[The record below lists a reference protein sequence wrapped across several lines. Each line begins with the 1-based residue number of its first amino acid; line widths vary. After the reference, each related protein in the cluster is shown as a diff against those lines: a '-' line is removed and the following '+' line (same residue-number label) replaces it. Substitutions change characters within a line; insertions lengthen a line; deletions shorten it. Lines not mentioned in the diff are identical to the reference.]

1 MEIPQLDT
9 LRAFAQALRSS
20 TVGKILLRSF
30 GRFSEERGG
39 EVAASLAYYTL
50 FSLFPF
56 FLALI
61 AAGSFFLERD
71 QVFKQVQEMFLNLFP
86 GSKEIIQ
93 NNLKTVLDLRGTV
106 GIIGLVSLFWSA
118 SGMFSSLIY
127 NINRAWPDTRMRN
140 FLRKR
145 LAGLLITVAL
155 GALVILSVLATTT
168 LSVLANIDL
177 QALGGQLIAVLPF
190 KAFFT
195 QLLSLLV
202 KVLAFLALYL
212 WAPNKKVGTR
222 YALVGAVVAGVGWEL
237 ATAGFTWYL
246 TSGIVHYELVY
257 GSLGAIVVLMFWV
270 YISSLIILYGAHLT
284 AACEHISRAPTAES
298 GESIAV

>member
-1 MEIPQLDT
+1 MMLEKFGSILQ
-9 LRAFAQALRSS
+9 RIRSTRS
-20 TVGKILLRSF
+20 GRILLRSF
-30 GRFSEERGG
+30 NRFSEERGG

-61 AAGSFFLERD
+61 AAGSFFLERE
-71 QVFKQVQEMFLNLFP
+71 QIFRQVQDMFLNLFP
-86 GSKEIIQ
+86 GSKDIIQ
-93 NNLKTVLDLRGTV
+93 TNLKTVLDLRGAV

-127 NINRAWPDTRMRN
+127 NVNRAWPDTRIRN

-145 LAGLLITVAL
+145 LAGLAIVILL
-155 GALVILSVLATTT
+155 GALVIVSVLATTT
-168 LSVLANIDL
+168 LSVLTNIDF
-177 QALGGQLIAVLPF
+177 QALGGALLNSLPL
-190 KAFFT
+190 KSAFT
-195 QLLSLLV
+195 HLLSLLV

-212 WAPNKKVGTR
+212 WAPNRKVALR
-222 YALVGAVVAGVGWEL
+222 YAVLGAVVAGVGWEL

-246 TSGIVHYELVY
+246 TSGIVRYELVY

-270 YISSLIILYGAHLT
+270 YISSLIIIYGAHLA
-284 AACEHISRAPTAES
+284 AACEYVCRPAEE
-298 GESIAV
+298 ESTDMIVV

>member
-1 MEIPQLDT
+1 MMLEKFGSILQ
-9 LRAFAQALRSS
+9 RIRSTRS
-20 TVGKILLRSF
+20 GRILLRSF
-30 GRFSEERGG
+30 NRFSEERGG

-61 AAGSFFLERD
+61 AAGSFFLERE
-71 QVFKQVQEMFLNLFP
+71 QIFRQVQDMFMNLFP
-86 GSKEIIQ
+86 GSKDIIQ
-93 NNLKTVLDLRGTV
+93 TNLKTVLDLRGAV

-127 NINRAWPDTRMRN
+127 NVNRAWPDTRIRN

-145 LAGLLITVAL
+145 LAGLAIVILL
-155 GALVILSVLATTT
+155 GALVIVSVLATTT
-168 LSVLANIDL
+168 LSVLTNIDF
-177 QALGGQLIAVLPF
+177 QALGGVLLNSLPL
-190 KAFFT
+190 KSAFT
-195 QLLSLLV
+195 HLLSLLV

-212 WAPNKKVGTR
+212 WAPNRKVALR
-222 YALVGAVVAGVGWEL
+222 YAVLGAVVAGVGWEL

-246 TSGIVHYELVY
+246 TSGIVRYELVY

-270 YISSLIILYGAHLT
+270 YISSLIIIYGAHLT
-284 AACEHISRAPTAES
+284 AACEYVCRPTEEES
-298 GESIAV
+298 TDMIVV

>member
-1 MEIPQLDT
+1 MLEKFGSILQ
-9 LRAFAQALRSS
+9 RIRSTRS
-20 TVGKILLRSF
+20 GRILLRSF
-30 GRFSEERGG
+30 NRFSEERGG

-61 AAGSFFLERD
+61 AAGSFFLERE
-71 QVFKQVQEMFLNLFP
+71 QIFRQVQDMFLNLFP
-86 GSKEIIQ
+86 GSKDIIQ
-93 NNLKTVLDLRGTV
+93 TNLKTVLDLRGAV

-127 NINRAWPDTRMRN
+127 NVNRAWPDTRIRN

-145 LAGLLITVAL
+145 LAGLAIVILL
-155 GALVILSVLATTT
+155 GALVIVSVLATTT
-168 LSVLANIDL
+168 LSVLTNIDF
-177 QALGGQLIAVLPF
+177 QALGGALLNSLPL
-190 KAFFT
+190 KSAFT
-195 QLLSLLV
+195 HLLSLLV

-212 WAPNKKVGTR
+212 WAPNRKVALR
-222 YALVGAVVAGVGWEL
+222 YAVLGAVVAGVGWEL

-246 TSGIVHYELVY
+246 TSGIVRYELVY

-270 YISSLIILYGAHLT
+270 YISSLIIIYGAHLA
-284 AACEHISRAPTAES
+284 AACEYVCRPAEE
-298 GESIAV
+298 ESTDMIVV